1 MIGGAGCP
9 IWAFQENPY
18 SSYDNDSV
26 MAAGPDEHIIKCSY
40 CGRDL
45 IIKDN
50 VNNGVAFLSHLKA
63 DHDIYYVPQRMTETK
78 TKKQENSK
86 QTLAPPE

>member
-1 MIGGAGCP
+1 MVEAGL
-9 IWAFQENPY
+9 
-18 SSYDNDSV
+18 
-26 MAAGPDEHIIKCSY
+26 DEHIIKCSY

-50 VNNGVAFLSHLKA
+50 VNNGVAFLSHLKN
-63 DHDIYYVPQRMTETK
+63 DHEIFYTPQRMTETRA
-78 TKKQENSK
+78 KKRADNK

>member
-1 MIGGAGCP
+1 
-9 IWAFQENPY
+9 
-18 SSYDNDSV
+18 

-63 DHDIYYVPQRMTETK
+63 DHGIYYVPQRMTDTK
-78 TKKQENSK
+78 TKKQDSK
-86 QTLAPPE
+86 QTLASPE

>member
-1 MIGGAGCP
+1 MVEA
-9 IWAFQENPY
+9 
-18 SSYDNDSV
+18 SL
-26 MAAGPDEHIIKCSY
+26 DEHIIKCSY

-50 VNNGVAFLSHLKA
+50 VNNGVAFLSHLKN
-63 DHDIYYVPQRMTETK
+63 DHEIFYTPQRMTETRA
-78 TKKQENSK
+78 KKRADNK

>member
-1 MIGGAGCP
+1 LT
-9 IWAFQENPY
+9 
-18 SSYDNDSV
+18 
-26 MAAGPDEHIIKCSY
+26 AAGPDEHIIKCSY

-63 DHDIYYVPQRMTETK
+63 DHGIHYVPQRMTETK
-78 TKKQENSK
+78 TKQDNSK
-86 QTLAPPE
+86 QALTSQE